1 MARKSR
7 LAKSR
12 QRSNLLWGLVALTL
26 VTIVMGAAAWWWR
39 QRQPTID
46 PVTLC
51 PVTGPIGHTI
61 LLVDKTDPLNL
72 AQKAAFDLLI
82 SDLVEHKTPK
92 GYLLSIFVL
101 GDEFKAN
108 TTPLVELCNPGD
120 DAGHSDLTENTKQ
133 LRRQYKE
140 KFLKPVF
147 DQTEQL
153 LSITPANES
162 PILEMLQMVSL
173 TSLQKHHVDGPKQ
186 LIVMTDLMQNS
197 KQLSWYKGVP
207 DFERFSD
214 TVFAQKTKILFKDV
228 DVHIDLLQNA
238 PALQKQNLFDFWRQ
252 YFKKAGAASVE
263 IEALPG

>member
-7 LAKSR
+7 LARHR
-12 QRSNLLWGLVALTL
+12 QRNNLLLGVMALVL
-26 VTIVMGAAAWWWR
+26 VSSVMGAAAWWWR
-39 QRQPTID
+39 QRQPTLD
-46 PVTLC
+46 AASLC
-51 PVTGPIGHTI
+51 PLSGPIGHTI

-101 GDEFKAN
+101 GDDFKAN
-108 TTPLVELCNPGD
+108 TQPLVELCNPGD

-133 LRRQYKE
+133 FRRQYKE
-140 KFLKPVF
+140 KFIQPVRN
-147 DQTEQL
+147 QTEQL
-153 LSITPANES
+153 LGIAPANES

-173 TSLQKHHVDGPKQ
+173 TSLQKHHVDGPKK

-197 KQLSWYKGVP
+197 KQLSLYKGVP

-214 TVFAQKTKILFKDV
+214 TAFAQKTKILFQDV
-228 DVHIDLLQNA
+228 EVRIDLLQNA
-238 PALQKQNLFDFWRQ
+238 PALQKQNLLTFWQ
-252 YFKKAGAASVE
+252 MYFKKAGAASVD
-263 IEALPG
+263 IVPLPG